1 MKVIDTRRS
10 VRSFKNLNVD
20 DKDILKILKAAMQAP
35 SARNQQPWE
44 FLVVKDVN
52 KKQLISE
59 KLKNVHMAKNCDF
72 LIVFLTNKLNLITP
86 MMYPQDLS
94 ASITCA
100 MLEAR
105 SLKIGSCWC
114 GIFPNEER
122 MSAVRDVF
130 EINDEILE
138 PFAVVCFGYPESDE
152 AFKKINRYK
161 NEKIHY
167 EKIHIEK
174 IHKEL

>member
-10 VRSFKNLNVD
+10 IRTYLNKNVS
-20 DKDILKILKAAMQAP
+20 DKDISKILKAAMQAP

-44 FLVVKDVN
+44 FLVVKDQN
-52 KKQLISE
+52 KKEHISE

-72 LIVFLTNKLNLITP
+72 LIVFLTNKSNLITE

-94 ASITCA
+94 SSITCA

-122 MSAVRDVF
+122 IKAVREVF
-130 EINDEILE
+130 EINDEEIE
-138 PFAVVCFGYPESDE
+138 PFAVVCFGYPETED
-152 AFKKINRYK
+152 AFKKINRYNK
-161 NEKIHY
+161 KRVHFEV
-167 EKIHIEK
+167 
-174 IHKEL
+174 L

>member
-1 MKVIDTRRS
+1 MKIIDTRRS
-10 VRSFKNLNVD
+10 IRSYKNLNIN
-20 DKDILKILKAAMQAP
+20 DKEIEKILKAAMQAP

-44 FLVVKDVN
+44 FLVVKDAG
-52 KKQLISE
+52 KKELISE

-72 LIVFLTNKLNLITP
+72 LIVFLTNKSNLITE
-86 MMYPQDLS
+86 MMYPQDL
-94 ASITCA
+94 ASSVTCA

-122 MSAVRDVF
+122 MQTVREVF
-130 EINDEILE
+130 NINKEHLE

-152 AFKKINRYK
+152 AFKKIDRYK
-161 NEKIHY
+161 
-167 EKIHIEK
+167 
-174 IHKEL
+174 KERIYFEEI